1 VKDKK
6 AAPKSA
12 YDVGYAKPPKH
23 SMFKPGTSGNP
34 SGRPKGKHKNLQSVV
49 QNVFDRKVPLVVNG
63 KSKQVELIQA
73 MMTRIV
79 AMALSGNPA
88 FMKMALELYGSAHAA
103 NDNPSPSTGSSFEL
117 TAEELE
123 AISKS
128 NLLKNLK

>member
-1 VKDKK
+1 MKDKK

-88 FMKMALELYGSAHAA
+88 FMKMALELYGSA
-103 NDNPSPSTGSSFEL
+103 NDNASPSTSSSFEL